1 MNTKEEC
8 LAFLDKIEE
17 EINNH
22 TWEPQADECDEL
34 IPHQDF
40 LTVLADFNI
49 PAPSYVDRDGVYLPE
64 GWLSSHDPET
74 SEDYKQVAEKY
85 FEIYTT
91 LREEVSKE
99 LEAFRIEAERDERD
113 AHAEFYRLVGWR
125 K

>member
-8 LAFLDKIEE
+8 LAFLDKLAEE
-17 EINNH
+17 LSNH
-22 TWEPQADECDEL
+22 KWEPQAEDCDDL
-34 IPHQDF
+34 VAHQDLLPF
-40 LTVLADFNI
+40 LKDFNL
-49 PAPSYVDRDGVYLPE
+49 PEPTYVDRDGVSLPE
-64 GWLSSHDPET
+64 GWLVAHDPET
-74 SEDYKQVAEKY
+74 SEDYKEVAEKY
-85 FEIYTT
+85 FEVYST

>member
-8 LAFLDKIEE
+8 LAFLDKVEE
-17 EINNH
+17 EINKH

-49 PAPSYVDRDGVYLPE
+49 PAPSYVDRDGVSLPE
-64 GWLSSHDPET
+64 GWLVAHDPET
-74 SEDYKQVAEKY
+74 SEDYKEVAEKY
-85 FEIYTT
+85 FEVYST